1 MSPRLIDEQK
11 RRSTVQPRGKLIRA
25 NAVAVMC
32 EKCIELDRKIE
43 QYRRVA
49 SSMTD
54 QLTIDRINRLIKDTL
69 AEKAGLHP
77 DQEH

>member
-1 MSPRLIDEQK
+1 
-11 RRSTVQPRGKLIRA
+11 
-25 NAVAVMC
+25 MC

-69 AEKAGLHP
+69 AEKARLHP
-77 DQEH
+77 DQEHQARLQD